1 MEQADGGR
9 RSGGPA
15 IASSGLTSLHSTPMR
30 KRFRPASA
38 VIWPFE
44 ALVGKWDRNRTGT
57 LLRANPSA
65 AMSARYAFG
74 GDRVEIVKAR
84 DEASDNEQVEA

>member
-44 ALVGKWDRNRTGT
+44 ALVGKWDSSWTADD
-57 LLRANPSA
+57 L
-65 AMSARYAFG
+65 ARPEA
-74 GDRVEIVKAR
+74 DPE
-84 DEASDNEQVEA
+84 DEVC

>member
-1 MEQADGGR
+1 MEQAGGGR

-44 ALVGKWDRNRTGT
+44 ALHGKWDISSTADD
-57 LLRANPSA
+57 LACAEADP
-65 AMSARYAFG
+65 
-74 GDRVEIVKAR
+74 E
-84 DEASDNEQVEA
+84 DEVC